1 MAKYHYKI
9 KNTDGQIEEGEA
21 VSEDRFSLA
30 TEMRNVGKTVITIKK
45 IEEKKGMFS
54 KSSSIVLF
62 TRVKLHD
69 KILFIRNLGTMIGSG
84 LPLARALAVLER
96 QTKNAGFKQI
106 IQKIIAG
113 ITKGDALSDSFEK
126 HQKVFSS
133 LEIAMVRVG
142 EESGNLA
149 ESLDSIAMQLEKSY
163 NLHKKVK
170 SAMMY
175 PSIIMGVMTII
186 GGLMF
191 IFVVPSLTVTFE
203 EVGTELPRSTQLI
216 IGMSNL
222 LKEHSI
228 FVVIGLIAFGILVRM
243 FGKTKAGK
251 RTFDFIALHVP
262 MISQMVKEYNT
273 AQTTRTLSSLLS
285 SGVGVVQAITI
296 TQQVVQNSYYKDVL
310 SISMEDVQK
319 GIPLSDSFVKNEK
332 LYPMVAGELIQVGEE
347 TGQLSDMLQKV
358 ASYYENEVETKTKD
372 LSTIIEPFLM
382 VIIGAAVGFFA
393 LAMITPMYTVMN
405 DI

>member
-1 MAKYHYKI
+1 MTKYHYKI
-9 KNTDGQIEEGEA
+9 KNVDGEIEEGEA
-21 VSEDRFSLA
+21 IAEDRFSLA
-30 TEMRNVGKTVITIKK
+30 NDIRNLGKTIITIEKM
-45 IEEKKGMFS
+45 EEKKGMFS

-62 TRVKLHD
+62 RRVKLHD
-69 KILFIRNLGTMIGSG
+69 KILFIRNLGSMIGSG
-84 LPLARALAVLER
+84 LPLSRALTVLER
-96 QTKNAGFKQI
+96 QTKKEGFKQV
-106 IQKIIAG
+106 IQKILTG

-126 HQKVFSS
+126 HPKVFSS

-149 ESLDSIAMQLEKSY
+149 ESLDSIAIQLEKSY
-163 NLHKKVK
+163 NLRKKVK

-191 IFVVPSLTVTFE
+191 VFVVPALTATFE
-203 EVGTELPRSTQLI
+203 DLDTELPQSTQLI
-216 IGMSNL
+216 ITMSNI

-228 FVVIGLIAFGILVRM
+228 LVVIGLILFGIGLRM
-243 FGKTKAGK
+243 FGKTKVGK
-251 RTFDFIALHVP
+251 RTFDFISLNIPV
-262 MISQMVKEYNT
+262 ISLMVKEYNT
-273 AQTTRTLSSLLS
+273 AQTTRTLASLLS
-285 SGVGVVQAITI
+285 SGVGMVQTITI

-310 SISMEDVQK
+310 STSIEDVQK
-319 GIPLSDSFVKNEK
+319 GVPLSESFVKNEK
-332 LYPMVAGELIQVGEE
+332 LYPIVAGELIQVGEE

-382 VIIGAAVGFFA
+382 VIIGTAVGFFA
-393 LAMITPMYTVMN
+393 LAMITPMYSVMN
-405 DI
+405 TL